1 MTSQTKIAVSVTEAV
16 QSALEYYENKEE
28 ELIPILSKINRD
40 LGFLPQEA
48 LEQISEGLK
57 VPKSKVK
64 SVASFYHML
73 STKPLGRHV
82 IKFCENAPCHVAGGA
97 EIWSA
102 LKEATSLQSGETSPD
117 GKWSLFT
124 TSCLGL
130 CAVGPVMVIDGDVY
144 GNLTVDKIPGILGR
158 YE

>member
-1 MTSQTKIAVSVTEAV
+1 MTSQTEIAVSVTEAV
-16 QSALEYYENKEE
+16 QSALEFYEKKEE
-28 ELIPILSKINRD
+28 ELIPILLKINRE

-82 IKFCENAPCHVAGGA
+82 IKFCENAPCHVVGGG

-102 LKEATSLQSGETSPD
+102 LKEATNLQAGETSPD
-117 GKWSLFT
+117 GKWSLIT

-144 GNLTVDKIPGILGR
+144 GNLTVDKVPEILGR

>member
-16 QSALEYYENKEE
+16 QSALEYYEKKEE
-28 ELIPILSKINRD
+28 ELIPILSKVNRD

-82 IKFCENAPCHVAGGA
+82 IRFCENAPCHVAGGS

-102 LKEATSLQSGETSPD
+102 LKEATSLQAGETSPD
-117 GKWSLFT
+117 GKWSLIT

-144 GNLTVDKIPGILGR
+144 GNLTVDKIPEILGR

>member
-1 MTSQTKIAVSVTEAV
+1 MTSQTGIAANVSETI
-16 QSALEYYENKEE
+16 QSALDYYGHKKE
-28 ELIPILSKINRD
+28 ELIPILTRVNRD

-48 LEQISEGLK
+48 LEEISAALK
-57 VPKSKVK
+57 IPKSSVK

-82 IKFCENAPCHVAGGA
+82 IKFCENAPCHVAGGR
-97 EIWSA
+97 EVWLA
-102 LKEATSLQSGETSPD
+102 LQEATNLQSGETSPD
-117 GKWSLFT
+117 GKWSLIT

-130 CAVGPVMVIDGDVY
+130 CAVGPVMLIDNDVY
-144 GNLTVDKIPGILGR
+144 GNLTVDKIPEILGR

>member
-1 MTSQTKIAVSVTEAV
+1 MTSHTEVAVRVTEAV
-16 QSALEYYENKEE
+16 QCALEHYEKKEE
-28 ELIPILSKINRD
+28 ELIPILSKVNRD

-48 LEQISEGLK
+48 LEQISEELK
-57 VPKSKVK
+57 LPKSKVK

-82 IKFCENAPCHVAGGA
+82 IKFCENAPCHVAGGG

-102 LKEATSLQSGETSPD
+102 LKEATNLQAGETSPD
-117 GKWSLFT
+117 GKWSLTT

-130 CAVGPVMVIDGDVY
+130 CAVGPVLVIDGDVY
-144 GNLTVDKIPGILGR
+144 GNLTVEKIPAILGR

>member
-1 MTSQTKIAVSVTEAV
+1 MTSQTEIAVSVTEAV
-16 QSALEYYENKEE
+16 QSALEYYEKKEE
-28 ELIPILSKINRD
+28 ELIPILSKVNRD

-82 IKFCENAPCHVAGGA
+82 IKFCENAPCHVAGGG

-102 LKEATSLQSGETSPD
+102 LKEATSLQAGETSPD
-117 GKWSLFT
+117 GKWSLIT

>member
-1 MTSQTKIAVSVTEAV
+1 MTSQTEIAVSVTEAV
-16 QSALEYYENKEE
+16 QSALEYYEKKEE
-28 ELIPILSKINRD
+28 ELIPILSKVNRD

-82 IKFCENAPCHVAGGA
+82 IKFCENAPCHVAGGG

-102 LKEATSLQSGETSPD
+102 LREATSLQAGETSPD
-117 GKWSLFT
+117 GKWSLIT

-144 GNLTVDKIPGILGR
+144 GNLTVDKVPEILGR

>member
-1 MTSQTKIAVSVTEAV
+1 MTSQTGIAANVSKTT
-16 QSALEYYENKEE
+16 QSALDYYGYKEE
-28 ELIPILSKINRD
+28 ELIPILTRVNRD

-48 LEQISEGLK
+48 LEQISSALK
-57 VPKSKVK
+57 MPKSKVK

-82 IKFCENAPCHVAGGA
+82 IKFCENAPCHVAGGR
-97 EIWSA
+97 EVWLA
-102 LKEATSLQSGETSPD
+102 LQESTNLQSGETSPD
-117 GKWSLFT
+117 GKWSLIT

-130 CAVGPVMVIDGDVY
+130 CAVGPVMLIDGDVY
-144 GNLTVDKIPGILGR
+144 GNLTAEKIPEILGR

>member
-1 MTSQTKIAVSVTEAV
+1 MTSQTEIAVSVTEAV
-16 QSALEYYENKEE
+16 QSALEYYEKKEE
-28 ELIPILSKINRD
+28 ELIPILSKVNRG

-48 LEQISEGLK
+48 LEQISEELK
-57 VPKSKVK
+57 IPKSKVK

-102 LKEATSLQSGETSPD
+102 LKEVTHLQSGETSPD

>member
-1 MTSQTKIAVSVTEAV
+1 MTSQTGIAANVRETT
-16 QSALEYYENKEE
+16 QSALDYYGYKEE
-28 ELIPILSKINRD
+28 ELIPILTRVNRD

-48 LEQISEGLK
+48 LEQISSALK
-57 VPKSKVK
+57 MPKSKVK

-82 IKFCENAPCHVAGGA
+82 IKFCENAPCHVAGGR
-97 EIWSA
+97 EVWLA
-102 LKEATSLQSGETSPD
+102 LQEATNLQSGETSPD
-117 GKWSLFT
+117 GKWSLIT

-130 CAVGPVMVIDGDVY
+130 CAVGPVMLVDGDVY
-144 GNLTVDKIPGILGR
+144 GNLTAEKIPEILGR

>member
-1 MTSQTKIAVSVTEAV
+1 MTSQTEIAVSVTEAV
-16 QSALEYYENKEE
+16 QNALDYYEKKEE
-28 ELIPILSKINRD
+28 ELIPILSKVNRE

-48 LEQISEGLK
+48 LEQISEELK

-82 IKFCENAPCHVAGGA
+82 IKFCENAPCHVAGGG

-102 LKEATSLQSGETSPD
+102 LKDATHLQAGETSPD
-117 GKWSLFT
+117 GKWSLVT

-144 GNLTVDKIPGILGR
+144 GNLTVDKVPEILGR

>member
-1 MTSQTKIAVSVTEAV
+1 MTSQTEIAVSVTEAV
-16 QSALEYYENKEE
+16 QNALDYYEKKEE
-28 ELIPILSKINRD
+28 ELIPILSKVNRE

-48 LEQISEGLK
+48 LEQISEKLK

-82 IKFCENAPCHVAGGA
+82 IKFCENAPCHVAGGG

-102 LKEATSLQSGETSPD
+102 LKDATHLQAGETSPD
-117 GKWSLFT
+117 GKWSLVT

-130 CAVGPVMVIDGDVY
+130 CAVGPVMVIDGDIY
-144 GNLTVDKIPGILGR
+144 GNLTVDKVPEILGR

>member
-1 MTSQTKIAVSVTEAV
+1 MASQTEITSRVTEVV
-16 QSALEYYENKEE
+16 QDALEKYEKKEE
-28 ELIPILSKINRD
+28 ELIPILSKVNRD

-48 LEQISEGLK
+48 LEQISKELK
-57 VPKSKVK
+57 VPKSRVK

-82 IKFCENAPCHVAGGA
+82 IKFCENAPCHVAGGG

-102 LKEATSLQSGETSPD
+102 LKEATNLQAGETSPD
-117 GKWSLFT
+117 GKWSLIT

-130 CAVGPVMVIDGDVY
+130 CAVGPVMVVDGDVY
-144 GNLTVDKIPGILGR
+144 GNLTVDKIPEILGR

>member
-1 MTSQTKIAVSVTEAV
+1 MTSQTEIAVSVTEAV
-16 QSALEYYENKEE
+16 QNALEFYEKKEE
-28 ELIPILSKINRD
+28 ELIPILSKVNRE

-48 LEQISEGLK
+48 LEQISEELK

-82 IKFCENAPCHVAGGA
+82 IKFCENAPCHVAGGG

-102 LKEATSLQSGETSPD
+102 LREATSLQAGETSPD
-117 GKWSLFT
+117 GKWSLIT

-144 GNLTVDKIPGILGR
+144 GNLTVDKVPEILGR

>member
-1 MTSQTKIAVSVTEAV
+1 MTSQTEVAVRVTEAV
-16 QSALEYYENKEE
+16 QCALEHYEKKEE
-28 ELIPILSKINRD
+28 ELIPILSKVNRD

-48 LEQISEGLK
+48 LEQISEELK
-57 VPKSKVK
+57 LPKSKVK

-82 IKFCENAPCHVAGGA
+82 IKFCENAPCHVAGGG

-102 LKEATSLQSGETSPD
+102 LKEATNLQAGETSPD
-117 GKWSLFT
+117 GKWSLTT

-130 CAVGPVMVIDGDVY
+130 CAVGPVLVIDGDVY
-144 GNLTVDKIPGILGR
+144 GNLTVEKIPAILGR

>member
-1 MTSQTKIAVSVTEAV
+1 MTSQTEVAVRVTEAV
-16 QSALEYYENKEE
+16 QCALEHYGKKEE
-28 ELIPILSKINRD
+28 ELIPILSKVNRD

-48 LEQISEGLK
+48 LEQISEELK
-57 VPKSKVK
+57 LPKSKVK

-82 IKFCENAPCHVAGGA
+82 IKFCENAPCHVAGGG

-102 LKEATSLQSGETSPD
+102 LKEATNLQAGETIPD
-117 GKWSLFT
+117 GKWSLTT

-130 CAVGPVMVIDGDVY
+130 CAVGPVLVIDGDVY
-144 GNLTVDKIPGILGR
+144 GNLTVEKIPAILGR

>member
-1 MTSQTKIAVSVTEAV
+1 MTSQTEIAVSVTEAV
-16 QSALEYYENKEE
+16 QNALDYYEKKEE
-28 ELIPILSKINRD
+28 ELIPILSKVNRE

-48 LEQISEGLK
+48 LEQISEKLK

-82 IKFCENAPCHVAGGA
+82 IKFCENAPCHVAGGG

-102 LKEATSLQSGETSPD
+102 LKDATHLQAGETSPD
-117 GKWSLFT
+117 GKWSLVT

-144 GNLTVDKIPGILGR
+144 GNLTVDKVPEILGR

>member
-1 MTSQTKIAVSVTEAV
+1 MINQAESATRVTDVVKHAITF
-16 QSALEYYENKEE
+16 YGKKEE
-28 ELIPILSKINRD
+28 ELIPILSKVNRE

-48 LEQISEGLK
+48 LEQISEELK

-82 IKFCENAPCHVAGGA
+82 IKFCESAPCHVVGGG
-97 EIWSA
+97 EIWNA
-102 LKEATSLQSGETSPD
+102 LKEATHLQAGETSSD
-117 GKWSLFT
+117 GKWSLIT

-130 CAVGPVMVIDGDVY
+130 CAVGPVMVIDSDVY
-144 GNLTVDKIPGILGR
+144 GNLTVEKIPEILER

>member
-1 MTSQTKIAVSVTEAV
+1 MISQTGIAANVSETI
-16 QSALEYYENKEE
+16 QSALDYYGYKEE
-28 ELIPILSKINRD
+28 ELIPILTRVNRD

-48 LEQISEGLK
+48 LAEISSALK
-57 VPKSKVK
+57 MPKSKVK

-82 IKFCENAPCHVAGGA
+82 IKFCENAPCHVAGGR
-97 EIWSA
+97 EVWLA
-102 LKEATSLQSGETSPD
+102 LQEATNLQSGETSPD
-117 GKWSLFT
+117 GKWSLIT

-130 CAVGPVMVIDGDVY
+130 CAVGPVMLIDGDVY
-144 GNLTVDKIPGILGR
+144 GNLTVEKIPEILGR

>member
-1 MTSQTKIAVSVTEAV
+1 MTSQTGIAVNVRETT
-16 QSALEYYENKEE
+16 QSALDYYGYKEE
-28 ELIPILSKINRD
+28 ELIPILTRVNRD

-48 LEQISEGLK
+48 LEQISSALK
-57 VPKSKVK
+57 MPKSKVK

-82 IKFCENAPCHVAGGA
+82 IKFCENAPCHVAGGR
-97 EIWSA
+97 EVWLA
-102 LKEATSLQSGETSPD
+102 LQEATNLQSGETSPD
-117 GKWSLFT
+117 GKWSLIT

-130 CAVGPVMVIDGDVY
+130 CAVGPVMLVDGDVY
-144 GNLTVDKIPGILGR
+144 GNLTAEKIPEILGR

>member
-1 MTSQTKIAVSVTEAV
+1 MTSQTEIAVSVTEAV
-16 QSALEYYENKEE
+16 QNALEFYEKKEE
-28 ELIPILSKINRD
+28 ELIPILSKVNRE

-48 LEQISEGLK
+48 LEQISEELK

-82 IKFCENAPCHVAGGA
+82 IKFCENAPCHIAGGG

-102 LKEATSLQSGETSPD
+102 LKEATKLQAGETSPD
-117 GKWSLFT
+117 GKWSLVT

-130 CAVGPVMVIDGDVY
+130 CAVGPVIVIDGDVY
-144 GNLTVDKIPGILGR
+144 GNLTVEKVPEILGR

>member
-1 MTSQTKIAVSVTEAV
+1 MTSQTEIAVSVTEAV
-16 QSALEYYENKEE
+16 QNALDYYEKKEE
-28 ELIPILSKINRD
+28 ELIPILSKVNRE

-48 LEQISEGLK
+48 LEQISEKLK

-82 IKFCENAPCHVAGGA
+82 IKFCENAPCHVAGGG

-102 LKEATSLQSGETSPD
+102 LKDATHLQAGETSPD
-117 GKWSLFT
+117 GKWSLVT

-130 CAVGPVMVIDGDVY
+130 CAGGPVMVIDGDVY
-144 GNLTVDKIPGILGR
+144 GNLTVDKVPEILGR